1 MGFNC
6 VGSAWK
12 AAPLLGLWLA
22 CVLMTLNATG
32 INNCSIQALAGLG
45 CTNRTY
51 YTFRISKV
59 DCKNIFNTWN
69 IVSLISWKAVDECR
83 PGSSLLLGRNLAVDL
98 AYLLQKHSVSFSHYT
113 ITLGANPN
121 YFTRNNCLRI
131 LCNWMCYFKRHE
143 EKALIYRKSVSFFVM
158 DKPVKNSHSSC
169 HKHKNMRGYRQNA
182 MEKRSNPLAPKEI
195 VF

>member
-143 EKALIYRKSVSFFVM
+143 EKALIY
-158 DKPVKNSHSSC
+158 SHSWLEDVILPGLAGGTSGYAGEGDPFYPLSSLSIRS
-169 HKHKNMRGYRQNA
+169 HKNG
-182 MEKRSNPLAPKEI
+182 L
-195 VF
+195 